1 MRDWWKLH
9 LYRESGICK
18 ASIEKYLYQWT
29 TASCIPHKHKRY
41 RLVTTDIN
49 FHHVLFVIHL
59 MQKTLYKCSNLFN
72 ATQSVSKPLINATKV
87 TWSADI
93 AHVVNYSMKLT
104 AWLEHAVSI
113 WCLMKSFRDL
123 LSTQRNHVI
132 KSYDHAI
139 IFLS

>member
-18 ASIEKYLYQWT
+18 ACMYLYQWT
-29 TASCIPHKHKRY
+29 TGSCIPHKHKRY

-49 FHHVLFVIHL
+49 FHHVLCVIHL

-104 AWLEHAVSI
+104 AWIEHAVSI